1 MLLYMWSHI
10 HKTWHWVGS
19 PNTQMEP
26 EVTLGP
32 EGSMSLNRGSE
43 FSRTCIQALHRHRL
57 PLRWPDNKYEK
68 AAHKVSQA
76 NKFRNRLGRVES
88 SLKLSGQ
95 LLVATASA
103 PGLGSPAP
111 PERYCH
117 LHSMPSVFHPLLQLK
132 QYSQCSSACHKFLGC
147 VLLENSLPSREF
159 ANLALHT
166 EQVRMPVNAKGK
178 IKVVFMK
185 LLANWI

>member
-1 MLLYMWSHI
+1 
-10 HKTWHWVGS
+10 
-19 PNTQMEP
+19 MEP
-26 EVTLGP
+26 EVTPGP
-32 EGSMSLNRGSE
+32 EGSMPLNKGSE
-43 FSRTCIQALHRHRL
+43 FSRKCMQALHRRGL

-68 AAHKVSQA
+68 AIHKVSQA

-95 LLVATASA
+95 LLVATVSA
-103 PGLGSPAP
+103 LGSGSPAP
-111 PERYCH
+111 PDRYCL

-147 VLLENSLPSREF
+147 VLPENSLPSREF
-159 ANLALHT
+159 AKRALHT
-166 EQVRMPVNAKGK
+166 EQVRMPINAKGK